1 RHMNSRTIFKTT
13 LLGVALAFAAT
24 SASADNIRLRF
35 HTYYGTEMDA
45 IAKKMQDMV
54 REESDGSM
62 RIQYFRGGELVDS
75 DQFVE
80 ATAGGTIDVA
90 YGVGSYWPGQVDIA
104 NVEAGLPGAWTSADE
119 AREGFEQLNPILE
132 EAYEE
137 KGVKLIGRGFGSNYD
152 LLTKEP
158 VDSLE
163 DVKGA
168 KVRATGQ
175 MAKVLDDFDV
185 NTVFLPAEE
194 LYVGLS
200 TGVIDGVLYGGPV
213 EYEQL
218 KFDEVATNYTF
229 LNLLNPGWTDT
240 IIVNAKVWDKMS
252 DSQQEILKKAVD
264 QYSSE
269 IHQWLEDGNAKVID
283 EGDGF

>member
-1 RHMNSRTIFKTT
+1 MNSRTIFKTT

-104 NVEAGLPGAWTSADE
+104 NIEAGLPGAWTSADE
-119 AREGFEQLNPILE
+119 AREVFEQLNPILE

-158 VDSLE
+158 
-163 DVKGA
+163 
-168 KVRATGQ
+168 
-175 MAKVLDDFDV
+175 
-185 NTVFLPAEE
+185 
-194 LYVGLS
+194 
-200 TGVIDGVLYGGPV
+200 
-213 EYEQL
+213 
-218 KFDEVATNYTF
+218 
-229 LNLLNPGWTDT
+229 
-240 IIVNAKVWDKMS
+240 
-252 DSQQEILKKAVD
+252 
-264 QYSSE
+264 
-269 IHQWLEDGNAKVID
+269 
-283 EGDGF
+283 

>member
-1 RHMNSRTIFKTT
+1 
-13 LLGVALAFAAT
+13 
-24 SASADNIRLRF
+24 
-35 HTYYGTEMDA
+35 
-45 IAKKMQDMV
+45 
-54 REESDGSM
+54 
-62 RIQYFRGGELVDS
+62 
-75 DQFVE
+75 
-80 ATAGGTIDVA
+80 
-90 YGVGSYWPGQVDIA
+90 
-104 NVEAGLPGAWTSADE
+104 GAWTSADE
-119 AREGFEQLNPILE
+119 AREVFEQLNPILE

-283 EGDGF
+283 EGDGFTYKTLPEEDSASLAQAAQKLWEAEAAKSDRAAKAVEILRENAKKQGRL